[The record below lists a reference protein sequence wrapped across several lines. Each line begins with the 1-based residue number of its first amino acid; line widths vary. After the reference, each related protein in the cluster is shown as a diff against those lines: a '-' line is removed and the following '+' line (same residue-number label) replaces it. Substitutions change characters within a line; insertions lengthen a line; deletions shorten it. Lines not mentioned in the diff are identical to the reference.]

1 MLDAWCMLDGSW
13 LMAGEGPGRVE
24 GQTGSMVW
32 KGGGG
37 GGFGAHPAQ
46 RKYKIP
52 IQTLIL
58 GQQTDNSDIF
68 SINN

>member
-1 MLDAWCMLDGSW
+1 
-13 LMAGEGPGRVE
+13 MAHGWGGPGPGGRPNGVHGVE
-24 GQTGSMVW
+24 GR
-32 KGGGG
+32 G